1 MREIEL
7 LIPDFNVLVIKE
19 FICDINPLYLK
30 IKITLKNNINNFNSN
45 SCPFD
50 KNINKN
56 KIPFCNK
63 FKSIEIS
70 LFKNDMIEKILE
82 YLFSDQDS
90 LTTYSGNITPM
101 GYKIKLIESLCLFD
115 D

>member
-1 MREIEL
+1 
-7 LIPDFNVLVIKE
+7 
-19 FICDINPLYLK
+19 
-30 IKITLKNNINNFNSN
+30 
-45 SCPFD
+45 
-50 KNINKN
+50 
-56 KIPFCNK
+56 
-63 FKSIEIS
+63 
-70 LFKNDMIEKILE
+70 MIEKILE